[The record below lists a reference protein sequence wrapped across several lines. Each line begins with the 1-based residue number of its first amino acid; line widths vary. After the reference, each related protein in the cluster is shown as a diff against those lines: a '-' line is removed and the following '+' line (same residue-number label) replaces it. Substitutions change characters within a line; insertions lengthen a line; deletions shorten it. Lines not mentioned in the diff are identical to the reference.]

1 MTVIEY
7 KICNILLSNKVF
19 PQTEQSFGRL
29 KKNILAKMTAVASLT
44 HVWVMVDHKLQ
55 RSPKLKTAPIFQ
67 SVLLVLAV
75 THL

>member
-19 PQTEQSFGRL
+19 PQTEQSFGRF

-44 HVWVMVDHKLQ
+44 HVWVMVDHKLPTQ
-55 RSPKLKTAPIFQ
+55 LESIKDIALIFRSL
-67 SVLLVLAV
+67 SL
-75 THL
+75 TH